1 MAADDEL
8 DPAVAPPRMDAS
20 WTPRAHRPPVEGEE
34 VDEPGERHATN
45 LELFLDLV
53 FVFAITQIAALI
65 AHDPTGRGYL
75 RGLLVTWLVWWQWSQ
90 FTWAGSAID
99 LQKVRRTRVF
109 VLCIIPVALLN
120 AVAIPHVFDDA
131 PDAAAR
137 WFAGTYFGVL
147 LLVLAVQGLEARKV
161 PETWTAFVRY
171 MSVVVIAP
179 VVVLVGSFVHG
190 TPRAVVW
197 SVAVLINVIGALR
210 AASAGEWSVDPVH
223 FAERHAL
230 FIIISLG
237 EVLVSAGLTASDAG
251 LTAHTVEGLVAG
263 VSVACVMWWIYFAY
277 IPEVTEHRL
286 RIAEGGERGRYARDV
301 FTFGHF
307 PLVAGIVSYA
317 VVTKHLVAHPDGHLS
332 AHDRWM
338 LGLAVLMFLGGLMLQ
353 QFVIIRRVAPER
365 VVALVVCLGAA
376 AAGRWIPALV
386 LVPGVA
392 VVLGVMQAVTLRR
405 MRGRLRS
412 QRRPA

>member
-1 MAADDEL
+1 MAADD
-8 DPAVAPPRMDAS
+8 DATRPA
-20 WTPRAHRPPVEGEE
+20 
-34 VDEPGERHATN
+34 ERHATN

-90 FTWAGSAID
+90 FTWVGSAID

-120 AVAIPHVFDDA
+120 AVAIPRLFDPA
-131 PDAAAR
+131 PDTAAR

-147 LLVLAVQGLEARKV
+147 LLVLAVQGLEARK
-161 PETWTAFVRY
+161 TAHNWAAFVRY
-171 MSVVVIAP
+171 TSVVVIAP
-179 VVVLVGSFVHG
+179 VVVLAGAFVHG

-197 SVAVLINVIGALR
+197 AVAVLINVVGALR
-210 AASAGEWSVDPVH
+210 ASSAGEWAVDPVH

-251 LTAHTVEGLVAG
+251 LTAHTVQGLVAG

-286 RIAEGGERGRYARDV
+286 RIAGGAERGRYARDV

-317 VVTKHLVAHPDGHLS
+317 VVTKHLVAHPEGHLS

-338 LGLAVLMFLGGLMLQ
+338 LGLAVLLFVGGLMVQ

-365 VVALVVCLGAA
+365 VVALVVCVAGA
-376 AAGRWIPALV
+376 AAGRWIPALA

-392 VVLGVMQAVTLRR
+392 VVLGVMQAITLRR
-405 MRGRLRS
+405 MQGRLPTR
-412 QRRPA
+412 RRPDAV